1 MLLKAGRLPVLRI
14 YTHCGEGCCDYDV
27 RYLSGLRTVGLVGN
41 TSTLKA
47 KQTRVRTDLQ
57 MRFHFFI
64 GTYHLH
70 NKHFTV
76 QTVYSIPNPKPIF
89 FLHKKTSFSP
99 FVRPIRRPKCPHKVK
114 DKWHDYYIDGV
125 IWVGFNTNQH

>member
-57 MRFHFFI
+57 IHDEVSFFI

-76 QTVYSIPNPKPIF
+76 QTVYNIPNPKPIF
-89 FLHKKTSFSP
+89 FYIKKHHLVLS
-99 FVRPIRRPKCPHKVK
+99 
-114 DKWHDYYIDGV
+114 
-125 IWVGFNTNQH
+125 